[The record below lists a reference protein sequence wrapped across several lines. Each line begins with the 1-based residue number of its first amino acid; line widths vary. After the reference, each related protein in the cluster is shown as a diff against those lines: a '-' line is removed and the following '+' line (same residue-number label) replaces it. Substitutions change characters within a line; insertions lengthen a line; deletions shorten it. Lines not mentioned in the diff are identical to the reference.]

1 MELILYLVI
10 FYETLEGGEWGKVP
24 KSVNKEQEQEMRE
37 CFKLVQME
45 MM

>member
-24 KSVNKEQEQEMRE
+24 KRVNKEQGTRDEGM
-37 CFKLVQME
+37 L
-45 MM
+45 

>member
-24 KSVNKEQEQEMRE
+24 KMCKQGNGN
-37 CFKLVQME
+37 
-45 MM
+45 